1 MKTKRTAIIGMVTC
15 FMMMAT
21 FTWALSANAATCAGS
36 VPSGTVVVDIYTDS
50 VNCRAAGPSNN
61 AYQIASYL
69 DKRIGDTMQMCAGF
83 PVPSGWQIVDSYNN
97 PTKCGGG
104 NFINIAKIRRMH

>member
-21 FTWALSANAATCAGS
+21 FTWVLSANAATCAGS

-83 PVPSGWQIVDSYNN
+83 PVPSGWKIVDSYNN

-104 NFINIAKIRRMH
+104 NFSNIAKIKRIY